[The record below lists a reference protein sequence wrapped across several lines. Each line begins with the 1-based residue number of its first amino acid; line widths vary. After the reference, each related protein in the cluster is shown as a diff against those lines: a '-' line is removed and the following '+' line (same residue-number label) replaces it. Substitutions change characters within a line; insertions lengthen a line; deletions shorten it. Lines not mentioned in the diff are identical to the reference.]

1 MVCAHICSYSIHPN
15 IIQANGIVDESMVS
29 KYINDPA
36 VSRDHLR
43 DAVGS
48 MYLGE

>member
-1 MVCAHICSYSIHPN
+1 VPIFCGCSIHPN

-29 KYINDPA
+29 KYINDST
-36 VSRDHLR
+36 VSKDHLR

-48 MYLGE
+48 MYLGD